1 MRDAVLHLLLLS
13 LWGGAAAVG
22 ALAVSAALRRAHT
35 PSRWLCWLWLAVG
48 VRFALPWG
56 IPLTLPRPQNQQ
68 LAQAAET
75 VQALAEAPAPVV
87 RPAVQAAPVQA
98 APAPWYEGLT
108 VWHLLAAVWA
118 LGVLVLAV
126 RAVAGYVRLRRTVAL
141 ACKTPEGC
149 YSGSCVPAPFTLG
162 ILRPRIYLPGSLTGA
177 ARQAVLLH
185 ERTHLRRRDPVVKPL
200 YYAVVC
206 LHWFNPLA
214 WLAFRQLEREMEA
227 ACDEAAV
234 RGCDAAAR
242 NAYCESLLQ
251 YALQGRMTPA
261 SLAFGQG
268 SVKQRIVHLLHY
280 RRLGAGALLLCAVA
294 VGLSVT
300 ACMMRPQVAEATPET
315 AAGPAA
321 ETGPQPATP
330 ETAVTFTPNTAGLPN
345 LDDPANSPRFL
356 CPVEYTYI
364 SRYMGGGHRGNDLC
378 APAGTPVYAA
388 QDGYVES
395 ATYHWSWGN
404 FVQLDHGSAA
414 DGRRWETLYA
424 HLRSL
429 AVEPGQT
436 VKAGDLLGYV
446 GATGYA
452 TGNALHF
459 EMTVDDVLADA
470 RYFTDYREGD
480 GSELTEEVAAELRAQ
495 CDGEQ
500 QNVVTFAAD
509 AAGLPNLDDPANSA
523 LFMSPLQNF
532 KYISA
537 VMENGH
543 PGVDMAADAGTPVYA
558 AADGVVTVSE
568 ADATFG
574 NWVEIDHGAGADGH
588 RWTTRYAHM
597 DDRSV
602 QVGQTVQAGELVGHV
617 GSTGQSTGNHLHFVV
632 LADSAPVD
640 PRYVTGAPLTSHT
653 ALTGDQAAE
662 IKAAI
667 QELQQDQ
674 QEAEQEARA
683 ALDEA
688 AARLDG
694 SLSGGA

>member
-1 MRDAVLHLLLLS
+1 M
-13 LWGGAAAVG
+13 
-22 ALAVSAALRRAHT
+22 
-35 PSRWLCWLWLAVG
+35 
-48 VRFALPWG
+48 
-56 IPLTLPRPQNQQ
+56 
-68 LAQAAET
+68 
-75 VQALAEAPAPVV
+75 
-87 RPAVQAAPVQA
+87 
-98 APAPWYEGLT
+98 
-108 VWHLLAAVWA
+108 
-118 LGVLVLAV
+118 
-126 RAVAGYVRLRRTVAL
+126 
-141 ACKTPEGC
+141 
-149 YSGSCVPAPFTLG
+149 
-162 ILRPRIYLPGSLTGA
+162 
-177 ARQAVLLH
+177 LLH

-364 SRYMGGGHRGNDLC
+364 SRYMSGGHRGDDLC
-378 APAGTPVYAA
+378 APEGTPVYAA

-395 ATYHWSWGN
+395 ATYHWSYGN
-404 FVQLDHGSAA
+404 FVELDHGSAA

-446 GATGYA
+446 GATGNT

-480 GSELTEEVAAELRAQ
+480 GSELTGEVAAELRAR
-495 CDGEQ
+495 CDEEP
-500 QNVVTFAAD
+500 QNVVAFAAN

-537 VMENGH
+537 VMEGGH
-543 PGVDMAADAGTPVYA
+543 QGVDMAADAGTPVYA

-674 QEAEQEARA
+674 QEAEQEARDQ
-683 ALDEA
+683 LE
-688 AARLDG
+688 G

>member
-75 VQALAEAPAPVV
+75 VQALAEAPAPVA
-87 RPAVQAAPVQA
+87 RPAVQA

-108 VWHLLAAVWA
+108 LWHLLAAVWA

-356 CPVEYTYI
+356 CPVDYTYI
-364 SRYMGGGHRGNDLC
+364 SRYMGGGHRGNDLA
-378 APAGTPVYAA
+378 APEETPVYAA

-414 DGRRWETLYA
+414 DGRRWGTLYA

-446 GATGYA
+446 GATGNT

-480 GSELTEEVAAELRAQ
+480 GSELTGEIAAELRAQ
-495 CDGEQ
+495 CDEEP
-500 QNVVTFAAD
+500 QNVVAFAAN
-509 AAGLPNLDDPANSA
+509 AAGLPNLDDPANGA
-523 LFMSPLQNF
+523 LFMSPLQDF

-537 VMENGH
+537 VMEGGH

-558 AADGVVTVSE
+558 AASGVVTVSE